1 MYEYLKSLIRA
12 EGVKPIKQKIK
23 YDFLKNISPHKKYSF
38 GEKNKKIN
46 FYVIKILD

>member
-23 YDFLKNISPHKKYSF
+23 RFFEKYISTQ
-38 GEKNKKIN
+38 KI
-46 FYVIKILD
+46 